1 MHEEYLPRSFIP
13 FPEYFSG
20 FCDKGLMDLW
30 ARLLRVMFKDLS
42 IDSSQLSEF
51 AEQKNTK
58 NNKLSIFKEKNGN
71 LQRPFY

>member
-51 AEQKNTK
+51 AEQKILKTTNSAF
-58 NNKLSIFKEKNGN
+58 LRKNGN